1 MLFLLLEA
9 KEEERDVDDDKEEE
23 EEEEEEEVVG
33 LNCPLIK
40 VPVVVLMIYKYNSDV
55 SGRVVRSFR

>member
-9 KEEERDVDDDKEEE
+9 KEVERDVDDDKEEE
-23 EEEEEEEVVG
+23 GEEEEVVG

-40 VPVVVLMIYKYNSDV
+40 VPVVVLMIYKL
-55 SGRVVRSFR
+55 R

>member
-9 KEEERDVDDDKEEE
+9 KEVERDVDDDKEE

-40 VPVVVLMIYKYNSDV
+40 VPVVVRMIYK
-55 SGRVVRSFR
+55 

>member
-9 KEEERDVDDDKEEE
+9 KEVERDVDDDEEE
-23 EEEEEEEVVG
+23 VEGEEEEVVG

-40 VPVVVLMIYKYNSDV
+40 VPVVVRMIYK
-55 SGRVVRSFR
+55 

>member
-9 KEEERDVDDDKEEE
+9 KEVERDVDDDKEEE
-23 EEEEEEEVVG
+23 EEGEEEEVVG

-40 VPVVVLMIYKYNSDV
+40 VPVVVRMIYK
-55 SGRVVRSFR
+55 

>member
-9 KEEERDVDDDKEEE
+9 KEVERDVDDDKEEE

-40 VPVVVLMIYKYNSDV
+40 VPVVVLMIYK
-55 SGRVVRSFR
+55 

>member
-9 KEEERDVDDDKEEE
+9 KEVERDVDDDKEEE
-23 EEEEEEEVVG
+23 EGEEEEEVVG

-40 VPVVVLMIYKYNSDV
+40 VPVVVRMIYK
-55 SGRVVRSFR
+55 

>member
-9 KEEERDVDDDKEEE
+9 KEVERDVDDDK
-23 EEEEEEEVVG
+23 EEEEVVG

-40 VPVVVLMIYKYNSDV
+40 VPVVVLMIYK
-55 SGRVVRSFR
+55 

>member
-9 KEEERDVDDDKEEE
+9 KEVERDVDDDKEEE
-23 EEEEEEEVVG
+23 EGEEEEVVG

-40 VPVVVLMIYKYNSDV
+40 VPVVLMIYNKY
-55 SGRVVRSFR
+55 

>member
-9 KEEERDVDDDKEEE
+9 KEVERDVDDDKEEG
-23 EEEEEEEVVG
+23 EEEEVVG

-40 VPVVVLMIYKYNSDV
+40 VPVVVLMIYK
-55 SGRVVRSFR
+55 

>member
-9 KEEERDVDDDKEEE
+9 KEVERDVDDDKEEE
-23 EEEEEEEVVG
+23 EEGEEEEVVG

-40 VPVVVLMIYKYNSDV
+40 VPVVVLMIYK
-55 SGRVVRSFR
+55 

>member
-9 KEEERDVDDDKEEE
+9 KEVERDVDDDKEEE
-23 EEEEEEEVVG
+23 EGEEEEVVG

-40 VPVVVLMIYKYNSDV
+40 VPVVLMIYKNN
-55 SGRVVRSFR
+55 

>member
-9 KEEERDVDDDKEEE
+9 KEVERDVDDDKEEE

-40 VPVVVLMIYKYNSDV
+40 VHVVVRMIYK
-55 SGRVVRSFR
+55 

>member
-23 EEEEEEEVVG
+23 VVG

-40 VPVVVLMIYKYNSDV
+40 VPVVLMIYNKY
-55 SGRVVRSFR
+55 

>member
-9 KEEERDVDDDKEEE
+9 KEVERDVDDGK
-23 EEEEEEEVVG
+23 EEEVVG

-40 VPVVVLMIYKYNSDV
+40 VPVVVLMIYK
-55 SGRVVRSFR
+55 

>member
-1 MLFLLLEA
+1 MLFLLREA

-23 EEEEEEEVVG
+23 EEGEEEEVVG

-40 VPVVVLMIYKYNSDV
+40 VPVVVLMIYKL
-55 SGRVVRSFR
+55 R

>member
-23 EEEEEEEVVG
+23 EVVG

-40 VPVVVLMIYKYNSDV
+40 VPVVLMIYNKY
-55 SGRVVRSFR
+55 

>member
-9 KEEERDVDDDKEEE
+9 KEVERDVDDDK

-40 VPVVVLMIYKYNSDV
+40 VPVVVLMIYK
-55 SGRVVRSFR
+55 

>member
-9 KEEERDVDDDKEEE
+9 KEVERDVDDDKEEE
-23 EEEEEEEVVG
+23 EEEGEEEEVVG

-40 VPVVVLMIYKYNSDV
+40 VPVVVRMIYK
-55 SGRVVRSFR
+55 